1 DFVLSGWDEARGG
14 GIWWHET
21 HKDGTKNTCVNAPAA
36 VACLRVAKYLP
47 DDRAAKYRAMAMKIV
62 QWTQTNLEDGGLY
75 CDRISVETGRIHR
88 VKLTYNTALMIRAF
102 LGQYRTTNEAEFLAS
117 AKRCSEAANWFLDR
131 RTNAYKD
138 PVKWSHLLVE
148 ADLEM
153 YRATDDENLL
163 ARATSN
169 ADFEYRSWKENK
181 PDELI
186 DNASIARTLWLMA
199 DMQSDLGQQFW
210 KQMDRP

>member
-1 DFVLSGWDEARGG
+1 MAR
-14 GIWWHET
+14 
-21 HKDGTKNTCVNAPAA
+21 
-36 VACLRVAKYLP
+36 
-47 DDRAAKYRAMAMKIV
+47 KIV
-62 QWTQTNLEDGGLY
+62 QWTQANLDDAGLY
-75 CDRISVETGRIHR
+75 SDRISVETGQIHR

-102 LGQYRTTNEAEFLAS
+102 LGLYRTTNDAEFLAS
-117 AKRCSEAANWFLDR
+117 AKRSSDAANWFVDR
-131 RTNAYKD
+131 RTHAYKD

-153 YRATDDENLL
+153 YRATHDENLL
-163 ARATSN
+163 ARAAAN

-181 PDELI
+181 PAELI

-199 DMQSDLGQQFW
+199 DMQSNLGQQFW